1 MNFISNAFLDV
12 NLSLTKISFFDIL
25 SQIWT
30 VAILP
35 SHYPPVGTKGYRFEQ
50 VPPGKPHWPISGSHV
65 HFYEVNQSPV
75 YKGCGCF
82 WHNLNET
89 VASDS
94 PPKGMV
100 NIKNNP
106 VRGGGIRYD

>member
-1 MNFISNAFLDV
+1 MGAVYEVVHEN
-12 NLSLTKISFFDIL
+12 
-25 SQIWT
+25 SQGLALG
-30 VAILP
+30 V
-35 SHYPPVGTKGYRFEQ
+35 SCDPPVGTKGYRFEQ
-50 VPPGKPHWPISGSHV
+50 VPSGKPHWPISGSHV

-100 NIKNNP
+100 NIKNNQ

>member
-1 MNFISNAFLDV
+1 MVYNGENHIQKG
-12 NLSLTKISFFDIL
+12 LTL
-25 SQIWT
+25 
-30 VAILP
+30 LP
-35 SHYPPVGTKGYRFEQ
+35 Y
-50 VPPGKPHWPISGSHV
+50 
-65 HFYEVNQSPV
+65 NQSPV

-100 NIKNNP
+100 NIKNNQ